1 LDGLGCSIEQ
11 NPTRADGN
19 TMADVVKWAY
29 RPIGLVASLGAAAL
43 AGRLV
48 QVIWRR
54 ARHQDELPTPL
65 QSEYSLKEVVAAAA
79 LQALV
84 FGIVHALIDRL
95 GARAYQRITGQ
106 WPGD

>member
-1 LDGLGCSIEQ
+1 M
-11 NPTRADGN
+11 A
-19 TMADVVKWAY
+19 ADVVKWAY

-48 QVIWRR
+48 KVVWRR
-54 ARHQDELPTPL
+54 VRDQDDLPTAM
-65 QSEYSLKEVVAAAA
+65 QSEYSIGEVVAAAA

-84 FGIVHALIDRL
+84 FGIVQALVDRL
-95 GARAYQRITGQ
+95 GARVYEQITGE